1 MANVYE
7 KSLKNMDKIM
17 ESQSWKDFL
26 RDYKGVEMLK
36 GPTVEDWLEKERA
49 KLTEED
55 SY

>member
-36 GPTVEDWLEKERA
+36 GPTVEDWLEKEKERE
-49 KLTEED
+49 LRSD
-55 SY
+55 F